1 MSMSLLKLKEMQQDL
16 SKKELLVASYIL
28 NNAETIKTISI
39 HSLAE
44 ATKVSTAT
52 ILRLCDKLGYSG
64 FSDFKI
70 ALIASP
76 NTTQSKLYLQDD
88 IKVSD
93 SMEEINAKVFQM
105 EKLAID
111 ATYSMI
117 DTATLNQAV
126 DMLIKCNKVVIYGAA
141 SSSLIGKELEYQLIK
156 LKKNVSCNFDYY
168 VQHNILGTLDKDDV
182 LIIFSNSGETS
193 LCIKLL
199 EYSKKLNV
207 PSIAITRLGH
217 SKVSS
222 LASIV
227 LHTSSEETSR
237 LIPIRSK
244 VSQLSIIN
252 ILVANIFVRQYEEN
266 FERLSA
272 LVSSPNYLKTQ
283 NNF

>member
-1 MSMSLLKLKEMQQDL
+1 MSLLKLKEMQQDL